1 MYVIGQTHG
10 LARQTWFKRCM
21 VLAGGRA
28 PNTGHVVISNDGCA
42 GPVVLTEIGA
52 IGGSKVVCVN
62 VVGMADVRPVGGS
75 NMAVG
80 GSNAEDDVAGSTSI
94 GGVGGRGTLNT
105 VFGGFFKASRHL

>member
-1 MYVIGQTHG
+1 M
-10 LARQTWFKRCM
+10 
-21 VLAGGRA
+21 GGVDNIDNAEFFGPEASNPSQNERG
-28 PNTGHVVISNDGCA
+28 NVSNDGCA

-52 IGGSKVVCVN
+52 VGGSKVVCVN
-62 VVGMADVRPVGGS
+62 VVGVADVRPVGGS

-105 VFGGFFKASRHL
+105 VFGGFFKASRRL